1 MLKSNILL
9 ASNTYANYSSLI
21 TVLPIQIKK
30 ATDASADTDALLI
43 TVNNLF
49 AHWLKEV
56 DIKRYPDNIYIL
68 PTNNTVD
75 INRYSEKML
84 RYLPV
89 KALDTIKGTLLYNK
103 TKVIIPGGPER
114 RPNTSTTA
122 ADRTD
127 ANLGRR
133 QTEFSSLISH
143 KLYYRILLKY
153 FVDLGLV
160 NFPEKTNTKFIFTLE
175 SNMSKLF
182 KSNAKVDS
190 IPVSPD
196 AQIIYHD
203 KPYISYQQITMDE
216 NFQVYFNAIL
226 RSKKELRTG
235 VQFSPYQQSFEVNI
249 GTQTINVNCQGPN
262 RQFAWLEISLI
273 YDKTDQHQTIYDSY
287 GAELVAT
294 QVQSLTLENA
304 SSRYSLTGISI

>member
-1 MLKSNILL
+1 M
-9 ASNTYANYSSLI
+9 
-21 TVLPIQIKK
+21 
-30 ATDASADTDALLI
+30 
-43 TVNNLF
+43 VNNLF

-56 DIKRYPDNIYIL
+56 DIKRYPDNICIL
-68 PTNNTVD
+68 PTNNTID
-75 INRYSEKML
+75 IYRYSEKML
-84 RYLPV
+84 KYLPA

-103 TKVIIPGGPER
+103 TKVIIPGGRDR

-160 NFPEKTNTKFIFTLE
+160 NFPEKTNTKFIFTLK

-182 KSNAKVDS
+182 KSNAKVDG
-190 IPVSPD
+190 IPASPD

-203 KPYISYQQITMDE
+203 KPYISYQQLTMDE
-216 NFQVYFNAIL
+216 NFQIYFNTIL

-235 VQFSPYQQSFEVNI
+235 VQFSPYSNLL
-249 GTQTINVNCQGPN
+249 
-262 RQFAWLEISLI
+262 R
-273 YDKTDQHQTIYDSY
+273 
-287 GAELVAT
+287 
-294 QVQSLTLENA
+294 
-304 SSRYSLTGISI
+304 